1 MLFEDCTEVLY
12 VYKSSLHGNIQ
23 DAIALLQIL
32 GSLLQT
38 DESHE
43 VLRSLPCQSLQLA
56 IKERTAHR
64 HLPAKA
70 VDGEAGVAQVIENE
84 TGCFLNESLVL
95 WIQESLVLWIQNS
108 LLFFLIRSLDSFY
121 RFISSIQIHHLFG

>member
-1 MLFEDCTEVLY
+1 MLLEDCTEVLY
-12 VYKSSLHGNIQ
+12 VYKSSLHGDIQ

-70 VDGEAGVAQVIENE
+70 VDGEAGVAHSTIKAITNIIGKGKAARRQ
-84 TGCFLNESLVL
+84 CFLPS
-95 WIQESLVLWIQNS
+95 
-108 LLFFLIRSLDSFY
+108 
-121 RFISSIQIHHLFG
+121 G

>member
-1 MLFEDCTEVLY
+1 MLLEDCTEVLY
-12 VYKSSLHGNIQ
+12 VYKSSLHGDIQ

-84 TGCFLNESLVL
+84 TGCFLNENLVH
-95 WIQESLVLWIQNS
+95 
-108 LLFFLIRSLDSFY
+108 R
-121 RFISSIQIHHLFG
+121 IQIRFFFIR